1 MAKDFL
7 TDEQVE
13 MEIDRL
19 LRSEAVQLAKKEV
32 RIKYKRRQ
40 YMYSLRNMEK
50 RGKQLKAD
58 GITLENMEEKL
69 FGTALEGEEWKS
81 STL

>member
-13 MEIDRL
+13 MEINRL
-19 LRSEAVQLAKKEV
+19 INSEAVQLAKKEI

-40 YMYSLRNMEK
+40 YMYQLRNMEK

-58 GITLENMEEKL
+58 GVTLENIERKL
-69 FGTALEGEEWKS
+69 FGEIAEDEI
-81 STL
+81 

>member
-13 MEIDRL
+13 MEISRL
-19 LRSEAVQLAKKEV
+19 SKSDAVQLAKKEI

-40 YMYSLRNMEK
+40 YMYQLRNLEK
-50 RGKQLKAD
+50 RGKQLKKD
-58 GITLENMEEKL
+58 GITFENMEEKL
-69 FGTALEGEEWKS
+69 FGAILEVEDE
-81 STL
+81 